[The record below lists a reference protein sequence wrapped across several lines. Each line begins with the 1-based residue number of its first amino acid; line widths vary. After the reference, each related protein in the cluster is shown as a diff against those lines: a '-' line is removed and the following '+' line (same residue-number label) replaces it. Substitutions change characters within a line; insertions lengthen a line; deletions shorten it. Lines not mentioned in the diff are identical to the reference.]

1 MEGPTEV
8 ITENDFTKSMDPI
21 EYEKE
26 QIKKIKEMEKME
38 RKERRHKKKKEKTLA
53 EIENDVK
60 KKWEEIKN
68 FPKEDVDVAEKF
80 FSENST
86 ILYVPTSIKCEGI
99 DDIIRVHSYKNH
111 CGISTKDLSNEVIIN
126 TTVCGN
132 TITEEKILTILHTRP
147 IQWLLPG
154 VQATGRR
161 IVLPIVTIVA
171 FDDDLLIKSKRLYW
185 DQACV
190 LKQVGLIPMISR
202 CPFNGEDTEVP
213 AKGVQQSDP
222 LLSKE
227 QLEDIN
233 SLDILN
239 RYSLRQAS
247 IERFK
252 SLKSDYVNK
261 NKGDS
266 VKKLFEE
273 KGRGVEEKTFS
284 DGRRR
289 SYQTNDFRSKS
300 DTLSG
305 FVTGDFKEEDTS
317 DRISS
322 HRSYN
327 NDSKN
332 IKEILSENCTEGGS
346 IHDSISTRGSRR
358 MYKERLYQY
367 DNVFSP
373 SNKSDEST
381 VFSGKRIF
389 AGKNKD
395 NVKISMEDSD
405 SEIDCPYNY
414 SAMYDIDSNLDG
426 KWETNSHSVETLDGA
441 GGYDQQ
447 TDYITE
453 QMKNLDLKNNYT
465 GDEISEKSS
474 RSSSTS
480 SVAKKQEKSP
490 KKVRRQRVPYMAPH
504 FVSNITFDNYGSQ
517 DINDRPKYR
526 RRRKM
531 VPQARSTFK
540 MAYDKEELEKDNL
553 NRAKKPISP
562 TYISHVFDQ
571 DEVVHRVRPIRK
583 NDIFYE
589 SIYFNDF
596 SNNTSQADIKP
607 PLVVKDKFISN
618 IFNKSSTEELYTRH
632 SKSSP
637 DPRNQITYS
646 NIHFDGSGDEEGED
660 EEEERVVRRP
670 VMEDHMN
677 KIFSEPSEDHLV
689 HPVVNPIPKNCI
701 NYTTFN
707 FDDPPE
713 QTVVTSEKPKDK
725 FVSHIFRGDSL
736 DDSNFPVTDVNGEI
750 NERSDIYNV
759 MYGGGGNANFFKV
772 DPPRGIKTYKQV
784 DHIKE
789 ILRGTNE
796 KINFNDIRMINS
808 IHNSMHSRSVDS
820 QRV

>member
-1 MEGPTEV
+1 
-8 ITENDFTKSMDPI
+8 
-21 EYEKE
+21 
-26 QIKKIKEMEKME
+26 
-38 RKERRHKKKKEKTLA
+38 
-53 EIENDVK
+53 
-60 KKWEEIKN
+60 
-68 FPKEDVDVAEKF
+68 
-80 FSENST
+80 
-86 ILYVPTSIKCEGI
+86 
-99 DDIIRVHSYKNH
+99 
-111 CGISTKDLSNEVIIN
+111 
-126 TTVCGN
+126 
-132 TITEEKILTILHTRP
+132 
-147 IQWLLPG
+147 
-154 VQATGRR
+154 
-161 IVLPIVTIVA
+161 
-171 FDDDLLIKSKRLYW
+171 
-185 DQACV
+185 
-190 LKQVGLIPMISR
+190 
-202 CPFNGEDTEVP
+202 
-213 AKGVQQSDP
+213 
-222 LLSKE
+222 
-227 QLEDIN
+227 
-233 SLDILN
+233 
-239 RYSLRQAS
+239 
-247 IERFK
+247 
-252 SLKSDYVNK
+252 
-261 NKGDS
+261 
-266 VKKLFEE
+266 
-273 KGRGVEEKTFS
+273 
-284 DGRRR
+284 
-289 SYQTNDFRSKS
+289 
-300 DTLSG
+300 
-305 FVTGDFKEEDTS
+305 
-317 DRISS
+317 
-322 HRSYN
+322 
-327 NDSKN
+327 
-332 IKEILSENCTEGGS
+332 
-346 IHDSISTRGSRR
+346 
-358 MYKERLYQY
+358 
-367 DNVFSP
+367 
-373 SNKSDEST
+373 
-381 VFSGKRIF
+381 
-389 AGKNKD
+389 
-395 NVKISMEDSD
+395 
-405 SEIDCPYNY
+405 
-414 SAMYDIDSNLDG
+414 MYDIDSNLDG